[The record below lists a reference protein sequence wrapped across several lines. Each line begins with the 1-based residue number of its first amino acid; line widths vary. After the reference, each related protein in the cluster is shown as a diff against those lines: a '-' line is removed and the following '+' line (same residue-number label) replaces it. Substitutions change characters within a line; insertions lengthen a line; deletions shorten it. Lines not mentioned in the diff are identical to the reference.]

1 MKEKSLLLIKPDA
14 VRNKHI
20 GHIITILEEN
30 NFHFCALKLFRFDRE
45 LAENFYAEHQ
55 GKDFYENL
63 LNFMMSD
70 FTVAIIVQKENAV
83 QELRDLIGDV
93 NPAIRKPRT
102 IRYLYAEG
110 ITENA
115 VHASDSVISAEREIG
130 IIFKT
135 KDTERKD

>member
-1 MKEKSLLLIKPDA
+1 MKEKSLLLIKPNA

-30 NFHFCALKLFRFDRE
+30 NFHFCALKIFRFNRE
-45 LAENFYAEHQ
+45 LAEHFYAEHK
-55 GKDFYENL
+55 GKSFFEKL

-70 FTVAIIVQKENAV
+70 FIVAIIVQKDNAV

-93 NPAIRKPRT
+93 NPEKRKPGT

-115 VHASDSVISAEREIG
+115 VHASDSIDSAKREIG
-130 IIFKT
+130 IIFN
-135 KDTERKD
+135 TENTEK